1 MLVGIDITSLVAGRG
16 PARYTTEIVRAISRC
31 CAKDDQFILYSPF
44 EGQIDALPV
53 NFIHRLVPHKRF
65 VPWLNWSLPRQAK
78 KDKIEVMFFPANDFW
93 VLSYIKS
100 IVTLHDVA
108 PATMLSAYHHTWL
121 DKLQKKI
128 QMHALKHIVSTVITV
143 SKYSSI
149 QIKNNTNIKSD
160 KICVIYNGVS
170 NCYCKRTQQIQKSEF
185 ILYVGGFDRRKN
197 LERLLQSYKYLI
209 NKGTKEKLVL
219 AGSGGGN
226 RKLYYNIDQLV
237 EETGLKGFVEI
248 IVEPTDERLM
258 DLYTNARLLV
268 QPSLIEGFGLTVL
281 EAMACGCPV
290 ACSNAA
296 SLPEVGGDAVVYFNP
311 YDVQNMADV
320 MQRVLND
327 EGLSR
332 EMIDKGYIQAD
343 RFSWTKAGEEV
354 YKTLHNACAAGK

>member
-1 MLVGIDITSLVAGRG
+1 MLVGIDITSLAAGRG

-44 EGQIDALPV
+44 EKQIDALPV
-53 NFIHRLVPHKRF
+53 NFIHRLVPIKRF
-65 VPWLNWSLPRQAK
+65 VPWLNWSLPHQAK

-93 VLSYIKS
+93 IFSYIKS
-100 IVTLHDVA
+100 IVTLHDIA
-108 PATMLSAYHHTWL
+108 PATMLSAYHHTLL
-121 DKLQKKI
+121 DKLQNKI
-128 QMHALKHIVSTVITV
+128 QLYALKHIVSNVITV

-149 QIKNNTNIKSD
+149 QIKNNTSIHSD
-160 KICVIYNGVS
+160 KIRVIYNGVS
-170 NCYCKRTQQIQKSEF
+170 SRYCNRVQQTKRRGF

-197 LERLLQSYKYLI
+197 LVRLLKAYKCLT
-209 NKGTKEKLVL
+209 NRGTKEKLVL
-219 AGSGGGN
+219 AGNGGGN
-226 RKLYYNIDQLV
+226 LKLYYNIEQLV

-248 IVEPTDERLM
+248 IVEPTDERLV

-311 YDVQNMADV
+311 YDVRDMTDV
-320 MQRVLND
+320 IQRVLND

-332 EMIDKGYIQAD
+332 EMIEKGYIQAD
-343 RFSWTKAGEEV
+343 KFSWTKAGEEV
-354 YKTLHNACAAGK
+354 YKTLHNAYADGN